1 MSRPGATGSDGDD
14 GPTRTPEAAS
24 AAAVPALGAD
34 LESWATSAAD
44 VGGPDRCR
52 HPIRVL
58 DEVGASVKEAL
69 CFPA

>member
-1 MSRPGATGSDGDD
+1 M
-14 GPTRTPEAAS
+14 
-24 AAAVPALGAD
+24 AVPALGAD

-58 DEVGASVKEAL
+58 DEVRASVKEAL